1 MARKFKSMDGNN
13 AAAHVSY
20 AFSEVAA
27 IYPITPSSPM
37 ADLVDQWSANGLK
50 NIFGTQVKV
59 VEMQSE
65 AGAAGAVHGSLGA
78 GALTSTYTAS
88 QGLLLMI
95 PNMYKI
101 AAEQLPTVFHVSART
116 VSTHALNIFGDHSDV
131 MACRQTGFAMLAEGN
146 VQEVMDLSP
155 VAHLAAISGKVPFI
169 NFFDGFRTSH
179 EIQKV
184 AVWDFEDLKDM
195 CDMEAVEAFRKH
207 ALNPEHPSTR
217 GSHENGDIFFQHRE
231 ACNKYYDE
239 LPAVVEK
246 YMGKINEKLG
256 TNYQLFNYYGAPDA
270 DRVIIAMGS
279 ICDVAE
285 EVIDYMNAH
294 GEKVGLV
301 KVRLY
306 RPFAADKLIAAIPA
320 TAKKIAVLDRTKEPG
335 ALGEPLYLDVVS
347 ALANAG
353 MNDVKVIG
361 GRYGLGSKDTP
372 PASVFAV
379 YEELNAAE
387 PRRQFTIGIVDDV
400 TNLSLPEKD
409 APNTAA
415 EGTIE
420 CKFWGL
426 GGDGTVGA
434 NKNSIKIIGDHTDKY
449 IQAYFQYDSKKTGGV
464 TISHLRFGDKPIRSP
479 YYINKADFVACHN
492 PSYVTKGFKM
502 VNDVKPG
509 GVFMINCQ
517 WDFDE
522 LCHHLNAEA
531 KRYIA
536 KNNIQLYTINAID
549 LAAKIGM
556 GKRTNTILQSA
567 FFTLAK
573 VMPQEQ
579 AIQYMKDAATKSYSK
594 KGEDVVK
601 MNHEAIDAGAT
612 AFVKIDVPAG
622 WANAA
627 DEKAGHSLEGKAE
640 LVTMVKDIL
649 EPVGRMDGDS
659 LPVSV
664 FVPHV
669 DGQFELGAAAYEKRG
684 VAVSVPMWD
693 PDKCIQCNTCA
704 YVCPHATIRTFA
716 LTEDEVKNAPEGL
729 KTAAIK
735 AGKGKGVYTYA
746 IGVSPLDCMGCGV
759 CVEACLAGAKDP
771 EKRAIKMV
779 PQESQAEQ
787 AQVWDYLVK
796 TAPKADMQ
804 DNTVKGSQFKQP
816 YLEFSGSCAGCAE
829 TSYARL
835 VTQLFGDRMY
845 ISNATGCSSIWGG
858 PAATSPYCTNKEG
871 KGPAWCNSLFEDN
884 AEHGL
889 GMYIGQKAI
898 RNALAEETK
907 QLIAVE
913 WAYQPLKDAA
923 QKWLDTMEDGE
934 ANQAAAKE
942 YVALLEESLMTLDEN
957 EAFITSPK
965 GAEVFGDRRDAMLAH
980 VKELKAKGEKY
991 CDCDACKLA
1000 KSILDKKEYL
1010 NKKSVWIFGGDGW
1023 AYDIGYGGLD
1033 HVLASGEDVN
1043 IFVFDT
1049 EVYSNTGGQASKAS
1063 NIGQVA
1069 QFAAAGKEMKKKSL
1083 SEIAMQY
1090 GYVYVA
1096 QVAMGANTAQTLKAI
1111 AEAEAYHGPSLI
1123 IGYAPC
1129 EMHSIKGGMMNCQKE
1144 MKKAVDCGYWNLF
1157 RFNPALAAEGKNPFT
1172 LDSKAPAGGY
1182 QEFLMNEARYARL
1195 TREFPERAEVLFARN
1210 EEAAK
1215 ERYAHLMKLIDLY
1228 KAE

>member
-1 MARKFKSMDGNN
+1 MVRKMKSMDGNN

-37 ADLVDQWSANGLK
+37 ADFVDQWSANGLK

-78 GALTSTYTAS
+78 GALTTTYTAS

-101 AAEQLPTVFHVSART
+101 AAEQLPAVFHVSART
-116 VSTHALNIFGDHSDV
+116 VSTQALNIFGDHSDV
-131 MACRQTGFAMLAEGN
+131 MACRQTGFAMLCEGN

-155 VAHLAAISGKVPFI
+155 VAHLAALEGKVPFI

-179 EIQKV
+179 EIQKI
-184 AVWDFEDLKDM
+184 AVWDYEDLKDM
-195 CDMEAVEAFRKH
+195 CDMDAVKEFRQH
-207 ALNPEHPSTR
+207 ALNPEHPHMR

-231 ACNKYYDE
+231 ACNKYYNA

-246 YMGKINEKLG
+246 YMDKINAKLG
-256 TNYQLFNYYGAPDA
+256 TNYGLFNYYGAEDA
-270 DRVIIAMGS
+270 DRVIVAMGS

-285 EVIDYMNAH
+285 EVIDYLNAH

-301 KVRLY
+301 KVRLF
-306 RPFAADKLIAAIPA
+306 RPFAPEKLIQAIPA
-320 TAKKIAVLDRTKEPG
+320 SVKKIAVLDRTKEPG
-335 ALGEPLYLDVVS
+335 ALGEPLYQDVVT

-353 MNDVKVIG
+353 RNDIQVIG

-379 YEELNAAE
+379 YDELKRDE
-387 PRRQFTIGIVDDV
+387 MKRQFTIGIVDDV
-400 TNLSLPEKD
+400 TNLSLPEDKNC
-409 APNTAA
+409 PNTAA
-415 EGTIE
+415 PGTIE

-449 IQAYFQYDSKKTGGV
+449 VQAYFQYDSKKTGGV
-464 TISHLRFGDKPIRSP
+464 TISHLRFGDHPIRSP

-492 PSYVTKGFKM
+492 PSYITKGFKM

-522 LCHHLNAEA
+522 LNHHLKADA

-536 KNNIQLYTINAID
+536 RNNIQLYTIDAID
-549 LAAKIGM
+549 LAIEIGM
-556 GKRTNTILQSA
+556 GKRNNTILQSA
-567 FFTLAK
+567 FFSLAK
-573 VMPQEQ
+573 VMPEED
-579 AIQYMKDAATKSYSK
+579 AIRFMKEKAKASYLK
-594 KGEDVVK
+594 KGQDVVD
-601 MNHEAIDAGAT
+601 MNYKAIDLGAT
-612 AFVKIDVPAG
+612 AYKKIDVPAE
-622 WANAA
+622 WADAV
-627 DEKAGHSLEGKAE
+627 DEPEHKQLEGKPE
-640 LVTMVKDIL
+640 LVKMVKEIL
-649 EPVGRMDGDS
+649 EPVGKMDGDS
-659 LPVSV
+659 LPVSA
-664 FVPHV
+664 FSDHV
-669 DGQFELGAAAYEKRG
+669 DGQFELGASAYEKRG
-684 VAVSVPMWD
+684 VAVSVPTWD
-693 PDKCIQCNTCA
+693 AAKCIQCNQCA
-704 YVCPHATIRTFA
+704 YVCPHATIRPFA
-716 LTEDEVKNAPEGL
+716 LTAEEAKNAPE
-729 KTAAIK
+729 AAKIVDVK
-735 AGKGKGVYTYA
+735 AGKGKGTYQFTMA
-746 IGVSPLDCMGCGV
+746 ISPLDCMGCGV
-759 CVEACLAGAKDP
+759 CIGACPVNALSMVAQEGELPQQDVFDYCVAKVA
-771 EKRAIKMV
+771 EKK
-779 PQESQAEQ
+779 
-787 AQVWDYLVK
+787 
-796 TAPKADMQ
+796 DMQ

-816 YLEFSGSCAGCAE
+816 MLEFSGSCAGCAE

-835 VTQLFGDRMY
+835 VTQLFGDHMY

-871 KGPAWCNSLFEDN
+871 HGPAWCNSLFEDN

-889 GMYIGQKAI
+889 GMFVGQDKI
-898 RNALAEETK
+898 RQDLADETR

-913 WAYQPLKDAA
+913 WARPELKAAA
-923 QKWLDTMEDGE
+923 QAWLDTMDDGT
-934 ANQAAAKE
+934 ANAEPARA
-942 YVALLEESLMTLDEN
+942 YVKALEESICTVEEL
-957 EAFITSPK
+957 AAVPQF
-965 GAEVFGDRRDAMLAH
+965 AEHAAQ
-980 VKELKAKGEKY
+980 LKAQGKLL
-991 CDCDACKLA
+991 CDCDACTLA
-1000 KSILDKKEYL
+1000 ADILSKKEYL
-1010 NKKSVWIFGGDGW
+1010 AKKSMWIFGGDGW

-1033 HVLASGEDVN
+1033 HVIASKKDVN

-1069 QFAAAGKEMKKKSL
+1069 QFAAAGKEVKKKSL
-1083 SEIAMQY
+1083 AEIAMQY

-1096 QVAMGANTAQTLKAI
+1096 QVAMGANPAQTIKAI
-1111 AEAEAYHGPSLI
+1111 TEAEAYHGPSLI
-1123 IGYAPC
+1123 IGYSPC

-1157 RFNPALAAEGKNPFT
+1157 RFNPAAEKKFT

-1182 QEFLMNEARYARL
+1182 HDFLMNEARYSRL
-1195 TREFPERAEVLFARN
+1195 TREFPDRAENLFARN
-1210 EEAAK
+1210 EAEAKA
-1215 ERYAHLMKLIDLY
+1215 RYDHLLKLIEMYDD
-1228 KAE
+1228 

>member
-155 VAHLAAISGKVPFI
+155 VAHLSAISGKVPFI

-184 AVWDFEDLKDM
+184 AVWDFEDLKEM
-195 CDMEAVEAFRKH
+195 CDMEAVEAFRRH
-207 ALNPEHPSTR
+207 ALNPEHPNTR

-306 RPFAADKLIAAIPA
+306 RPFAADRLLSAIPA

-372 PASVFAV
+372 PSSVFAV
-379 YEELNAAE
+379 YEELNAAQ

-400 TNLSLPEKD
+400 TNLSLPEKE

-517 WDFDE
+517 WDFEE
-522 LCHHLNAEA
+522 LSHHLNAEA
-531 KRYIA
+531 KQYIA

-573 VMPQEQ
+573 VMGQAE

-612 AFVKIDVPAG
+612 AFVKIDVPAD

-627 DEKAGHSLEGKAE
+627 DEKAGHELAGKPE
-640 LVTMVKDIL
+640 LVTMVKEIL

-669 DGQFELGAAAYEKRG
+669 DGQFELGASAYEKRG
-684 VAVSVPMWD
+684 VAVSVPTWD

-704 YVCPHATIRTFA
+704 YVCPHATIRAYA
-716 LTEDEVKNAPEGL
+716 LTEEEVKNAPEGL
-729 KTAAIK
+729 KTAPVK

-759 CVEACLAGAKDP
+759 CVEACLAKD
-771 EKRAIKMV
+771 KAIKMV
-779 PQESQAEQ
+779 PQESEAAQAK
-787 AQVWDYLVK
+787 VWDYLVK

-858 PAATSPYCTNKEG
+858 PAATSPYCTNAEG

-889 GMYIGQKAI
+889 GMYVGQKAV

-907 QLIAVE
+907 ALIAVE

-934 ANQAAAKE
+934 ANQAATKE
-942 YVALLEESLMTLDEN
+942 YIALLEESLLTLDQN
-957 EAFITSPK
+957 EAFLNSPK
-965 GAEVFGDRRDAMLAH
+965 GAEVFGDKRDAMLAH
-980 VKELKAKGEKY
+980 VKELKASGEKY

-1000 KSILDKKEYL
+1000 KAILDKKEYL

-1157 RFNPALAAEGKNPFT
+1157 RFNPALAAEGKNPFA

-1182 QEFLMNEARYARL
+1182 RDFLMNEARYARL
-1195 TREFPERAEVLFARN
+1195 TREFPERSEVLFARN

-1228 KAE
+1228 KVEE